1 MKFILITFAI
11 AATTCSLAA
20 QTPLEAPEMEQTLTA
35 DEFSDVVK
43 TVWDAIK
50 KGADDYQ
57 DESMTRS
64 EFETAAEFEAR
75 LQQRHNDIAATIQTF
90 AESKKLGQRLFAVWM
105 QATLV
110 KYNADTQIYTI
121 TSPTKIV
128 VPPSA
133 QNITTACPPNPYIVL
148 SETNERGYKFAYLL
162 LKTKPEYSWH
172 VEKETAR
179 KAKNGEANVFFKV
192 WYRFDLSQALAGSQG
207 LMTIVPVRITLMN
220 KADNTTFWSDDIIK

>member
-1 MKFILITFAI
+1 MKFFLIILAI
-11 AATTCSLAA
+11 AAAAGNLAA
-20 QTPLEAPEMEQTLTA
+20 QTPLDAPEMEQSLTA

-43 TVWDAIK
+43 TVWDTIK

-75 LQQRHNDIAATIQTF
+75 LQRGHNDIAAAIQTF

-110 KYNADTQIYTI
+110 KYNADAQIYTV
-121 TSPTKIV
+121 TSPAKIL

-133 QNITTACPPNPYIVL
+133 QNITTSCPQNPYIVL
-148 SETNERGYKFAYLL
+148 SETNVKGYKFAYLL

-172 VEKETAR
+172 VDKETAK
-179 KAKNGEANVFFKV
+179 KAKNSEANVFFKV
-192 WYRFDLSQALAGSQG
+192 WYRFELSQAFAGTQG
-207 LMTIVPVRITLMN
+207 QLTIVPVRITLMN